1 MILTS
6 KQNIKIKEL
15 KKLHN
20 KKFRKESNLFLIS
33 GYHLVNEALTKD
45 IVVEILETE
54 DSNFY
59 QNSTK
64 VSYDIISYL
73 SQTTT
78 PQKVIAVCNKRKLRK
93 YPIKKVV
100 ALNNLQDP
108 GNVGTIIRIAKAFNF
123 DTVII
128 ENLDVF
134 NDKVIRASQ
143 GALFK
148 LNIIETNDLE
158 SELIKLKN
166 NSYTIYET
174 LLNKNTQVL
183 NSIKFVEDK
192 MVIVFG
198 NEANG
203 IRPNIQKLSDLNIYI
218 PIEFES
224 LNVAISAGIVLD
236 KVYNRSKDE

>member
-1 MILTS
+1 MLE
-6 KQNIKIKEL
+6 QLLEL
-15 KKLHN
+15 Q
-20 KKFRKESNLFLIS
+20 S
-33 GYHLVNEALTKD
+33 
-45 IVVEILETE
+45 
-54 DSNFY
+54 
-59 QNSTK
+59 
-64 VSYDIISYL
+64 
-73 SQTTT
+73 
-78 PQKVIAVCNKRKLRK
+78 
-93 YPIKKVV
+93 
-100 ALNNLQDP
+100 
-108 GNVGTIIRIAKAFNF
+108 AFNF

-148 LNIIETNDLE
+148 LNIIETKDLE

-166 NSYTIYET
+166 NGYTIYET
-174 LLNKNTQVL
+174 LLNKNAQVL

-192 MVIVFG
+192 MVIVF
-198 NEANG
+198 EANG

>member
-1 MILTS
+1 MTS

-78 PQKVIAVCNKRKLRK
+78 PQKVIAVLW
-93 YPIKKVV
+93 
-100 ALNNLQDP
+100 
-108 GNVGTIIRIAKAFNF
+108 
-123 DTVII
+123 
-128 ENLDVF
+128 
-134 NDKVIRASQ
+134 
-143 GALFK
+143 
-148 LNIIETNDLE
+148 
-158 SELIKLKN
+158 
-166 NSYTIYET
+166 
-174 LLNKNTQVL
+174 
-183 NSIKFVEDK
+183 
-192 MVIVFG
+192 
-198 NEANG
+198 
-203 IRPNIQKLSDLNIYI
+203 
-218 PIEFES
+218 
-224 LNVAISAGIVLD
+224 
-236 KVYNRSKDE
+236 

>member
-1 MILTS
+1 MLE
-6 KQNIKIKEL
+6 QLLEL
-15 KKLHN
+15 
-20 KKFRKESNLFLIS
+20 
-33 GYHLVNEALTKD
+33 
-45 IVVEILETE
+45 
-54 DSNFY
+54 
-59 QNSTK
+59 
-64 VSYDIISYL
+64 
-73 SQTTT
+73 
-78 PQKVIAVCNKRKLRK
+78 QK
-93 YPIKKVV
+93 Y
-100 ALNNLQDP
+100 
-108 GNVGTIIRIAKAFNF
+108 FNF